1 MLLGLLGDMGG
12 EFRRQQLKSGNML
25 TAEAH
30 TGTKYFPPHAIFPS
44 FFLEPKLPFLQLEL
58 GAHHVVELTMANPA
72 RVSCA

>member
-44 FFLEPKLPFLQLEL
+44 FFF
-58 GAHHVVELTMANPA
+58 GAETTLFAA
-72 RVSCA
+72 RIRRAPRCRIDYGKSS